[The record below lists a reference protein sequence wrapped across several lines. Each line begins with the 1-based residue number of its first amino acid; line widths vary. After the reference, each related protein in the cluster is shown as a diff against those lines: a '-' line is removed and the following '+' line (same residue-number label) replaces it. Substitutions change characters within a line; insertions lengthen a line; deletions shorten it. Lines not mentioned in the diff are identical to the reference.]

1 MNKTHETMFTIHPEI
16 FKANDIRGTYP
27 DQIDTE
33 FGYRLGRAIVIHLKA
48 KRLVVGR
55 DMRDSS
61 AEMADALIR
70 GCLDEGC
77 DIVDAGMI
85 CSPHL
90 LYAINAGVK
99 DVSGSSLVFDGGMML
114 TASHNTSAYCGIKMS
129 RERGIPIGR
138 DTGLK
143 EIRAI
148 VERDDWS
155 TAQNLERGR
164 LSTYDFFP
172 EYLEFVAAGVEIEPM
187 KVVMDA
193 GNGMQGAF
201 MERFAAR
208 LGLTLVPMYFDLDG
222 TFPNHEAN
230 PLKKETCSDLMA
242 RVVSENAAIGFAF
255 DGDGDR
261 LGVIDEHGQYVSG
274 DLLTAL
280 ISQYLLREYKG
291 EKIVYDLR
299 SSHATREAIIEA
311 GGVPI
316 LCQVGHSFIK
326 KKMRDEDAIFGG
338 ELSSHFYWK
347 ECFYGDNID
356 FAMVTLLR
364 ILSETAEPLSAHV
377 ARLKKYWHS
386 GEINST
392 VSDAKAIVE
401 ILEKHFG
408 ATGTVNHLDG
418 LTIDFGTW
426 WFNVRSSNTEPLLRL
441 TLESKISEDDM
452 IKKRDQ
458 VLALIRGS

>member
-1 MNKTHETMFTIHPEI
+1 MYTIHPDI

-27 DQIDTE
+27 DQIDTA
-33 FGYRLGRAIVIHLKA
+33 FAYRLGRAIVLHLKA

-61 AEMADALIR
+61 AEMATALIR

-90 LYAINAGVK
+90 LYAINAGTT
-99 DVSGSSLVFDGGMML
+99 DASGRPIPFDGGMML

-129 RERGIPIGR
+129 RDHGIPIGR
-138 DTGLK
+138 DTGLTD
-143 EIRAI
+143 IRRI
-148 VERDDWS
+148 VEKDEWAPRALQRDPS
-155 TAQNLERGR
+155 ALGK
-164 LSTYDFFP
+164 LSSYDFFP
-172 EYLEFVAAGVEIEPM
+172 EYLEFVTAGVEIEPM

-201 MERFAAR
+201 MQRFATR
-208 LGLTLVPMYFDLDG
+208 LGLELVPMYFDLDG

-230 PLKKETCSDLMA
+230 PLKKETCNDLMA
-242 RVVSENAAIGFAF
+242 RVVSEQATIGFAF

-261 LGVIDEHGQYVSG
+261 LGVIDEKGEYVSG

-280 ISQYLLREYKG
+280 IAQYLLREYKE

-299 SSHATREAIIEA
+299 SSHATREAIVEA

-316 LCQVGHSFIK
+316 VCQVGHSFIK
-326 KKMRDEDAIFGG
+326 QKMRDEDAIFGG

-347 ECFYGDNID
+347 DCFYGDNID

-364 ILSETAEPLSAHV
+364 LLSETAEPLSAHI
-377 ARLKKYWHS
+377 ARVKKYWHS

-392 VSDAKAIVE
+392 VTDAKAIVE
-401 ILEKHFG
+401 KLEKQYG
-408 ATGTVNHLDG
+408 QTGSINHIDG
-418 LTIDFGTW
+418 LTIEFESW

-441 TLESKISEDDM
+441 TLESMISEEDM
-452 IKKRDQ
+452 ERRRDE
-458 VLALIRGS
+458 VLALIRAS